1 MIKMDDALDMS
12 VQTILVN
19 GVPTV
24 ATTNAAG
31 QIKVKAII
39 GPKDLVTVEMTD
51 ANGDKSQAQVLLE
64 LEKYALANV
73 NFANGS
79 FKLTNSAKNIIKQAA
94 VVIKEHGFTEID
106 LTGHTDIKGGAKF
119 NNKKLSDNRA
129 SAVEKY
135 LEQQLKGTDINVTT
149 SGNAFTNPVASS
161 NSATGLALNRRVE
174 IVVK

>member
-1 MIKMDDALDMS
+1 M
-12 VQTILVN
+12 
-19 GVPTV
+19 
-24 ATTNAAG
+24 
-31 QIKVKAII
+31 
-39 GPKDLVTVEMTD
+39 
-51 ANGDKSQAQVLLE
+51 
-64 LEKYALANV
+64 ANV

-119 NNKKLSDNRA
+119 NNKKLSENRA
-129 SAVEKY
+129 SVVEKY

>member
-1 MIKMDDALDMS
+1 MDNTIDLT

-24 ATTNAAG
+24 ATINTTG

-51 ANGDKSQAQVLLE
+51 DSGVKSVAQVLLE

-79 FKLTNSAKNIIKQAA
+79 SKLTNSAKDIIKQSAM
-94 VVIKEHGFTEID
+94 VIQKHGFTEID

-119 NNKKLSDNRA
+119 DNKKLSDNRA
-129 SAVEKY
+129 KAVDKY